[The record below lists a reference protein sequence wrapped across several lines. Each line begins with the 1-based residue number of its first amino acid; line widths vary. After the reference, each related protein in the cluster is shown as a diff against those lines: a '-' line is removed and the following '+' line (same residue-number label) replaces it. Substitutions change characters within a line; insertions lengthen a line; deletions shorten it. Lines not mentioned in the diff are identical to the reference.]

1 MYADIGIS
9 DRGEVWN
16 TDLVE
21 ALELENLL
29 IQAKMTVYS
38 AEQRKESRGAHA
50 RDDFPDRDD
59 VNWMKHTMAKLDNP
73 FDKPEISYRKVN
85 DFTLDNDE
93 VQPVPP
99 MKRVY

>member
-1 MYADIGIS
+1 MYSDIGIS

-29 IQAKMTVYS
+29 IQGKMTVFA
-38 AEQRKESRGAHA
+38 AEARKESRGAHA
-50 RDDFPDRDD
+50 RDDFKERDD
-59 VNWMKHTMAKLDNP
+59 VNWMKHTLTFQKTP
-73 FDKPEISYRKVN
+73 QEKPVVDYRAVN
-85 DFTLDNDE
+85 TQPMNDE
-93 VQPVPP
+93 VEAVPP